1 VAAAVDNEWPDAAAR
16 GLRRYVR
23 LVAEAVG
30 AGSSAWCCEVDARST
45 AYVALEGRIAL
56 YPDHDVALV
65 WDERTG
71 WAAAVES
78 ASSDDLLLIAY
89 LGDDVLPSP
98 RQVAQ
103 YVGEL
108 LADPPVGSLKPPH
121 FRKQGAD
128 EGLAARLCD
137 YVARS
142 EQWKPLWRRIGSPD
156 VWGGSALV

>member
-1 VAAAVDNEWPDAAAR
+1 MDNEWPEAAAR

-30 AGSSAWCCEVDARST
+30 AGSSAWCCEVDTRST
-45 AYVALEGRIAL
+45 AYVALEGRIAH

-78 ASSDDLLLIAY
+78 ASSDDLHVIAY

-98 RQVAQ
+98 RKVAQ
-103 YVGEL
+103 DVREL
-108 LADPPVGSLKPPH
+108 LAEAPVGALKPPPL
-121 FRKQGAD
+121 RKQGVD
-128 EGLAARLCD
+128 DGLAARLSA

-142 EQWKPLWRRIGSPD
+142 EPWKQPWRRIGSVD
-156 VWGGSALV
+156 AWGGSTPV